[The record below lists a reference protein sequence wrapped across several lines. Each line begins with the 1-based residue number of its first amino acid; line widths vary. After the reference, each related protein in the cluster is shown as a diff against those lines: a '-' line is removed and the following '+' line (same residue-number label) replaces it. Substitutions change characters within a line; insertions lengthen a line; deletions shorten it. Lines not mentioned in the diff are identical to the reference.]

1 MKAKYMVAILLL
13 CISLGGLT
21 ACGSSHDNLLSGTYS
36 ANACGVTM
44 IYTFEENTVT
54 AQFFMA
60 GYEVGSYEGYYE
72 LNNDETQITLTF
84 DPAQFGNGVSL
95 PTGLTSL
102 GGTFTFAEGDGYV
115 EIGSVRYGRVEQDT
129 SSSEASLSHTQE
141 QEPENAES
149 AGTSAVMFRLE
160 LPDAYSI
167 QYTVHEEYGQSR
179 DYAQTMTKCA
189 DGYYFDFGSTGE
201 QYIFTRLES
210 GKYLQY
216 KYDSNI
222 GEYTPTMITP
232 DIQKM
237 IDSGVMT
244 EDMVAVNAN
253 VVSGYAARITT
264 DFDLYRFFSGHL
276 NYIGEAEVADV
287 SCQEFSAS
295 FDEVWGKQNA
305 KVWIDPKTGICMKAE
320 YRYQLPAGTVGVRK
334 IECTQWE
341 TSEITLPP
349 LS

>member
-1 MKAKYMVAILLL
+1 
-13 CISLGGLT
+13 
-21 ACGSSHDNLLSGTYS
+21 
-36 ANACGVTM
+36 M

-54 AQFFMA
+54 AQF
-60 GYEVGSYEGYYE
+60 
-72 LNNDETQITLTF
+72 
-84 DPAQFGNGVSL
+84 GNGVSL
-95 PTGLTSL
+95 PADLTSL

-115 EIGSVRYGRVEQDT
+115 EIGSVRYGCVEQDT

-179 DYAQTMTKCA
+179 DHTQTMTKCA

-201 QYIFTRLES
+201 QYIFTRMES

-216 KYDSNI
+216 KYDSNLE
-222 GEYTPTMITP
+222 EYTPTMMTP

-253 VVSGYAARITT
+253 VVSGYAARVTT
-264 DFDLYRFFSGHL
+264 DFDLYRFFPGQL

-295 FDEVWGKQNA
+295 ILIAV
-305 KVWIDPKTGICMKAE
+305 
-320 YRYQLPAGTVGVRK
+320 
-334 IECTQWE
+334 
-341 TSEITLPP
+341 
-349 LS
+349 